1 MEYIVHKFVVQ
12 EEIMWWETRG
22 IRLLD
27 DFILVI
33 HDRSVNLVLKKQACG
48 KISLFVRVL
57 AEN

>member
-1 MEYIVHKFVVQ
+1 M
-12 EEIMWWETRG
+12 
-22 IRLLD
+22 LD